1 MAVNQVESVPSIQES
16 AATGEIAEIY
26 ADIRATLGTSVVNLV
41 WRNLATL
48 PGALPWTWS
57 TVRPLYSGL
66 ASGRAEAVRH
76 ALPLPKLPPISA
88 DALTAAGLSAN
99 YIEQIRQILDSYHHT
114 NALALVNLSALLEYY
129 EPDVAEAVQ
138 EHEAAARPVRTELP
152 PLPPMATFSPAVQ
165 RLIAELNGFGED
177 GAPFLVASMY
187 RHLAYWPSFLAI
199 IRTALAPLQADQ
211 SLIALTHRA
220 RALGRV
226 HGGILSREL
235 KSCPPPPSLRDA
247 LASCRLFVEHPIAR
261 MTGICALIRDAIG
274 DATRPGE
281 P

>member
-1 MAVNQVESVPSIQES
+1 MAVNQIESVPSVLES

-48 PGALPWTWS
+48 PGALQWAWS
-57 TVRPLYSGL
+57 TVRPLYLGG
-66 ASGRAEAVRH
+66 AAGNAQAVRRT
-76 ALPLPKLPPISA
+76 LPLPKLPPISA
-88 DALTAAGLSAN
+88 DALSAAGLNSSELAK
-99 YIEQIRQILDSYHHT
+99 IRTILDSYFHT
-114 NALALVNLSALLEYY
+114 NALALVVLSALLERD
-129 EPDVAEAVQ
+129 EPS
-138 EHEAAARPVRTELP
+138 AAKPIQLTDTSPPLVRTELP
-152 PLPPMATFSPAVQ
+152 PLPAMATLQPAVQ
-165 RLIAELNGFGED
+165 RLIAELNNFGED
-177 GAPFLVASMY
+177 DAPFLIASMY
-187 RHLAYWPSFLAI
+187 RHLAYWPPFLAI

-220 RALGRV
+220 RTLGRV

-235 KSCPPPPSLRDA
+235 KSCPPPPSSQDA

-274 DATRPGE
+274 EATRPGE

>member
-1 MAVNQVESVPSIQES
+1 MAVNQVESVPSVQES

-48 PGALPWTWS
+48 PGALPWAWS
-57 TVRPLYSGL
+57 TVRPLYLGSAAGN
-66 ASGRAEAVRH
+66 AQAVRRT
-76 ALPLPKLPPISA
+76 LSLPKLPPISA

-99 YIEQIRQILDSYHHT
+99 DIGQIRQILDGYHHT
-114 NALALVNLSALLEYY
+114 NALALVVLSALLERD
-129 EPDVAEAVQ
+129 EPG
-138 EHEAAARPVRTELP
+138 AAKPIPLTDTPPPSARTELP
-152 PLPPMATFSPAVQ
+152 PLPAMATLQPAVQ
-165 RLIAELNGFGED
+165 RLIAELNSFGED
-177 GAPFLVASMY
+177 GAPFLILSMY

-199 IRTALAPLQADQ
+199 IRTLLAPLQADQ
-211 SLIALTHRA
+211 SLVALSRRA
-220 RALGRV
+220 RAVGRAHGRV
-226 HGGILSREL
+226 LAPQLRPL
-235 KSCPPPPSLRDA
+235 PPPPSIQDA

-274 DATRPGE
+274 DTTRPGE